1 MERVKGIE
9 PSSQNSESSQKQP
22 LPTLPQADC
31 TQGRAQIPDAASPD
45 LAKVVAAWAELS
57 SPLKAAILAIVNSSE
72 GQPMNSNP
80 LQQFPRGVLPV
91 AGNPTKPAEIER
103 IKNDS

>member
-1 MERVKGIE
+1 
-9 PSSQNSESSQKQP
+9 
-22 LPTLPQADC
+22 
-31 TQGRAQIPDAASPD
+31 
-45 LAKVVAAWAELS
+45 
-57 SPLKAAILAIVNSSE
+57 
-72 GQPMNSNP
+72 MNSNP